1 MEFVEYILQI
11 ILTLYYYYGTIFII
25 RRNIL
30 LSRNMPKK
38 LKERIFRYFFL
49 QNREKETEEL
59 KKELTKTLREIVLR
73 KGFIFFEIL
82 LVLLV
87 LSIILNIVQYFLSK

>member
-1 MEFVEYILQI
+1 MLLLWYYIHN
-11 ILTLYYYYGTIFII
+11 TVDYYFFPK
-25 RRNIL
+25 
-30 LSRNMPKK
+30 MPKK

-49 QNREKETEEL
+49 QNTEKETEEL
-59 KKELTKTLREIVLR
+59 KKELTETLREIVLK

-82 LVLLV
+82 LLLLI